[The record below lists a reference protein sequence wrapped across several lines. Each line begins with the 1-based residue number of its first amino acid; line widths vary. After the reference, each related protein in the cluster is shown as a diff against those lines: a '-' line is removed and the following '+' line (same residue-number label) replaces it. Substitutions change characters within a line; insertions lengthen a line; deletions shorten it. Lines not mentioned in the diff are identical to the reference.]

1 MPWVSYREL
10 RRMERER
17 REAVSRADAA
27 EKFSRG
33 VMNSGLTSK
42 GQSGVP
48 IPDPSSEKH
57 YTPPP
62 VLPKTVQGWTQDEFI
77 DVLMGDGTCKS
88 RGEALEAWHAA
99 QKTGR
104 FPYQNGEE
112 FLA

>member
-1 MPWVSYREL
+1 MPWVSRREL

-17 REAVSRADAA
+17 REAITRADAA
-27 EKFSRG
+27 ERFSRG
-33 VMNSGLTSK
+33 LVNSVLTSN
-42 GQSGVP
+42 GHHGVELP
-48 IPDPSSEKH
+48 APKAVMH

-62 VLPKTVQGWTQDEFI
+62 VLPEAVQGWTQDEFI
-77 DVLMGDGTCKS
+77 DVLMADGTCKS
-88 RGEALEAWHAA
+88 RGEALEAWKAA